1 VTRLRFVLGELGQG
15 LRRNLPMAISVVL
28 VTFVSLTFVGAAA
41 LLQMQIGKLKGE
53 WYDRVELTVWM
64 CPDRDKPIVAT
75 CAGGEASQNQIDE
88 VRGILESDGLAPY
101 VQEIYFET
109 KEEAYTALQK
119 QVGDLDWFDRVTVE
133 MMPSSFRVK
142 LADPTQIDVVAD
154 EVSGRAGVESV
165 QDLRAIWEPVFLVM
179 NRATALSIGLAAV
192 MTVTAVLLI
201 TTTIR
206 LSAMSRR
213 RETEIMRFVGA
224 SNFFIQLPFMLE
236 GALAALVG
244 AALATTT
251 LWLGVRYG
259 VEEWLSSSVNIVNDY
274 ISTADVWLIA
284 PGLAVIGIA
293 IAAVSSIVSLSRYT
307 RV

>member
-1 VTRLRFVLGELGQG
+1 
-15 LRRNLPMAISVVL
+15 MAISVVL

-64 CPDRDKPIVAT
+64 CPDAPPTVDT
-75 CAGGEASQNQIDE
+75 CAGGEATEAQVEEIRS
-88 VRGILESDGLAPY
+88 VLEAPGLAAY
-101 VQEIYFET
+101 VQEVYFET
-109 KEEAYTALQK
+109 KEEAYATLEG
-119 QVGDLDWFDRVTVE
+119 QVGDQDWFSRVTEDMLQV
-133 MMPSSFRVK
+133 SFRVK
-142 LADPTQIDVVAD
+142 LADPTQIEVVAD
-154 EVSGRAGVESV
+154 EVSGRAGVERV

-179 NRATALSIGLAAV
+179 NRATALSIGLAGV

-236 GALAALVG
+236 GALAALLG
-244 AALATTT
+244 AALATGT

-259 VEEWLSSSVNIVNDY
+259 VEDWLSSSVNIVNDY
-274 ISTADVWLIA
+274 ISTADVWLVA
-284 PGLAVIGIA
+284 PALGVIGIA
-293 IAAVSSIVSLSRYT
+293 IAAVSSVVSLSRYT
-307 RV
+307 KV

>member
-1 VTRLRFVLGELGQG
+1 MTRVRFVLGELGQG

-64 CPDRDKPIVAT
+64 CTDGPVRVDT
-75 CAGGEASQNQIDE
+75 CAGGAASEAQIEE
-88 VRGILESDGLAPY
+88 VRTILEAPSLSPY
-101 VQEIYFET
+101 VQEVFFET
-109 KEEAYTALQK
+109 KEEAYAALEQ
-119 QVGDLDWFDRVTVE
+119 QVGDLVWFDRVNVD
-133 MMPSSFRVK
+133 MLPASFRVK

-154 EVSGRAGVESV
+154 EVSGRAGVEGV

-179 NRATALSIGLAAV
+179 NRATALSIGLAGV

-236 GALAALVG
+236 GALAALLG

-259 VEEWLSSSVNIVNDY
+259 VEEWLSNSVNIVTDY
-274 ISTADVWLIA
+274 VSTAEVWLIA
-284 PGLAVIGIA
+284 PFLAVIGIA
-293 IAAVSSIVSLSRYT
+293 IAAISSIVSLSRYT
-307 RV
+307 KV